1 MHDVKPSRRQALL
14 QPLQD
19 GLPSLLRQICM
30 PSASRLRKEGC
41 PGTGE
46 QNLCCHVAGIFV
58 GLLAQAPFVQ
68 YCFRIRTQVFA
79 VQSTGMG
86 MPSRTWIQKV
96 QKRTCALNA
105 HPFATSLCVS
115 LHADSC
121 ILYGIM
127 PHDILVSHQTCSSSH
142 AGELIG
148 QMKDSTCTIAACI
161 PLANQPGL
169 CIAAAFQDQCPSLQ
183 GHCGCDTAADI
194 LSHFFLV

>member
-1 MHDVKPSRRQALL
+1 MHDVKSSRRQALL

-142 AGELIG
+142 AGGAHWPDERLY
-148 QMKDSTCTIAACI
+148 MHDSSLH
-161 PLANQPGL
+161 PLGKPTWAVHCCSISGPMPKP
-169 CIAAAFQDQCPSLQ
+169 ARSLR
-183 GHCGCDTAADI
+183 
-194 LSHFFLV
+194 L